1 MTALADAANGTN
13 CFLHVDDISYAGD
26 YFLALSRNIFYE
38 SVWNKFQQDMEVVTA
53 DNIYLRPIQFED
65 EIVSIQHLFAF
76 LRNKK

>member
-53 DNIYLRPIQFED
+53 DNIYLHPIQFED
-65 EIVSIQHLFAF
+65 EIVNIQHIFAF